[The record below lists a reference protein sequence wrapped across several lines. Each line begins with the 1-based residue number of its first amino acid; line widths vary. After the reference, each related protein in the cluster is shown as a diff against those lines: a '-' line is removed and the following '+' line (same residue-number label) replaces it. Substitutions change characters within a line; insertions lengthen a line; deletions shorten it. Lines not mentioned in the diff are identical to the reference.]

1 MHKGLNSVL
10 SRADH
15 LCNQGIGSG
24 YDEEKKQH
32 ELEKSVGPS
41 AADFKA
47 VLHLIIEI
55 ACAAQVLYCAA
66 VLFYLMACAEL
77 TCMHE

>member
-10 SRADH
+10 SRADR
-15 LCNQGIGSG
+15 LCNQDTGSG
-24 YDEEKKQH
+24 YDEGKKQH
-32 ELEKSVGPS
+32 ELEKCVGPS

-47 VLHLIIEI
+47 VLHLIIET
-55 ACAAQVLYCAA
+55 ACTAQVVYCAV